1 MWCSFAWCFLS
12 SLVFPCFTSLVS
24 SALTRLKICEM
35 YRCVVQ
41 CLKSFFFLGRVYV
54 CLCAPL
60 HNKNSRFFCVTE
72 IETLFSCVLKQHK
85 SKYQMKRT
93 KRTKCCIILCFKQVW
108 VHATIVKHT
117 WYWKCVS
124 SSQSLFQMD
133 GINKRYL
140 SKVIKGN

>member
-41 CLKSFFFLGRVYV
+41 CLKSVFFWVV
-54 CLCAPL
+54 CMCVCAR
-60 HNKNSRFFCVTE
+60 HFTTKIHDFFCVTE

-93 KRTKCCIILCFKQVW
+93 NRKKCCIILCFKQVW